1 MHLAILRGVFAS
13 ICLGTSVSNAA
24 TVSQSSTAWT
34 ALAGNYD
41 SFADQQTG
49 QPESDIVGTTAN
61 HGFFTTFNNN
71 GPASNTDGT
80 LGFRMRL
87 DKAGGT
93 TSNPAFTRVAWVGI
107 DANQDAVLDVF
118 VGLGLQ
124 GSTSVLGI
132 YDAGASANT
141 GPSTTSIASTPYKT
155 YAVDATTFN
164 YRPVNFTTDGGTMND
179 VTTTTS
185 GDPDYYLSF
194 MIDFA
199 DLGAFLRTQS
209 ISITDTSAL
218 RYVVAT
224 STQHNSLNQDLGGV
238 QGGINSTQTWVQLG
252 GYSALVNA
260 SGTTIPE
267 PSGFAIGLLA
277 LGTLVLRRKR

>member
-1 MHLAILRGVFAS
+1 
-13 ICLGTSVSNAA
+13 
-24 TVSQSSTAWT
+24 
-34 ALAGNYD
+34 
-41 SFADQQTG
+41 
-49 QPESDIVGTTAN
+49 
-61 HGFFTTFNNN
+61 
-71 GPASNTDGT
+71 
-80 LGFRMRL
+80 
-87 DKAGGT
+87 
-93 TSNPAFTRVAWVGI
+93 
-107 DANQDAVLDVF
+107 
-118 VGLGLQ
+118 
-124 GSTSVLGI
+124 
-132 YDAGASANT
+132 
-141 GPSTTSIASTPYKT
+141 
-155 YAVDATTFN
+155 
-164 YRPVNFTTDGGTMND
+164 MND

>member
-24 TVSQSSTAWT
+24 TVSQSSPAWT

-61 HGFFTTFNNN
+61 HGFFTTFINN